1 MESSVDILGTEKEG
15 KLLYRY
21 ALPSIIAMAAQSL
34 YNLVDSIFIGHGIG
48 VLAIAALAVALP
60 LMNLSSALGSLV
72 GTGASTLIA
81 LKLGEK
87 DKKSAALC
95 AGNVVLLN
103 LIIAVSYT
111 IIALIFLDPILI
123 FFGASEDTLPFAR
136 DYMQIIIAGNIF
148 TQLFL
153 GLNEVIRASGYPQ
166 KAMKLI
172 LTAVILN
179 CFLDALFIF
188 GFGWGIKGAAYATVL
203 AQIIALLF
211 EVRHLANKEHVIH
224 FERNIFHLKKDIA
237 PRIITIG
244 LSPFIVNI
252 CSSLVVIIFNNT
264 FKTYGGDFYIAA
276 YGIANR
282 LTTIVFMVLIG
293 LASGIQPVIGYN
305 FGAQLYSRVKKTLSL
320 ALLTGVCIASF
331 AFILFQ
337 CFPAV
342 LCKLFTTDTE
352 LISLSSKGLRII
364 SAMLPLVGFQV
375 VASNFFLSIGYA
387 KKSIFLSLTRQFL
400 FLVPC
405 ILVLPKFWGINGVW
419 ASNPVA
425 DLVATTVTAI
435 MLVHQ
440 LKTMKNKKFSVNKNE
455 Q

>member
-1 MESSVDILGTEKEG
+1 MESNVDILGTEKEG

-21 ALPSIIAMAAQSL
+21 ALPSIIAMIAQSL
-34 YNLVDSIFIGHGIG
+34 YNLVDTIFIGHGIG

-81 LKLGEK
+81 LKLGKK

-111 IIALIFLDPILI
+111 IIVLLFLDPILI
-123 FFGASEDTLPFAR
+123 FFGASEDTLPYAR
-136 DYMQIIIAGNIF
+136 DYMQIIVAGNVF

-153 GLNEVIRASGYPQ
+153 GLNEVIRSSGYPQ
-166 KAMKLI
+166 KAMR
-172 LTAVILN
+172 LTLMAVIVN
-179 CFLDALFIF
+179 CLLDALFIF

-211 EVRHLANKEHVIH
+211 ELKHLTNNTHVIH
-224 FERNIFHLKKDIA
+224 FERNIFRLKKDIVS
-237 PRIITIG
+237 RILAIG

-252 CSSLVVIIFNNT
+252 CSSLVVIIFNNI
-264 FKTYGGDFYIAA
+264 FKIYGGDLYIAA

-282 LTTIVFMVLIG
+282 LTSIVFMILLG
-293 LASGIQPVIGYN
+293 LASGIQPIIGYN
-305 FGAQLYSRVKKTLSL
+305 FGAELYSRVKRTLGL
-320 ALLTGVCIASF
+320 ALLCGICIASF

-337 CFPAV
+337 CFPEI
-342 LCKLFTTDTE
+342 LCRLFTTDSE
-352 LISLSSKGLRII
+352 LIGLSSQGLRII

-405 ILVLPKFWGINGVW
+405 VLILPKFWGINGVW
-419 ASNPVA
+419 ASSPVA
-425 DLVATTVTAI
+425 DVIAAVVTGI
-435 MLVHQ
+435 MLVYQ
-440 LKTMKNKKFSVNKNE
+440 IKLMKNKVSNNSK
-455 Q
+455 